1 MGFTGVLNAVE
12 LHHENWDGSGYPKGL
27 AGDEIPV
34 DARIVHV
41 ADAYDAMTSD
51 RAYRKGMSHERA
63 ISILLEC
70 SGTMFEPRS
79 VNAFASIPR
88 AVITRHSNPATQQ
101 DAPGAPAQ
109 AAAK

>member
-1 MGFTGVLNAVE
+1 
-12 LHHENWDGSGYPKGL
+12 
-27 AGDEIPV
+27 
-34 DARIVHV
+34 V

-79 VNAFASIPR
+79 VDAFVSLPH
-88 AVITRHSNPATQQ
+88 AVITRHSNPAAPQ
-101 DAPGAPAQ
+101 DAPGAPSSAV
-109 AAAK
+109 AK